1 MDYGRWFNP
10 GVRVLG
16 AGLKAALDND
26 TVEEARGGRA
36 ARTTLVL
43 EVIIVLMT
51 LGAVTGTS
59 RVSVGFRPDV
69 PNAKGWRSCGSGK
82 RKKKSINERD

>member
-16 AGLKAALDND
+16 AGLKAAVDNE
-26 TVEEARGGRA
+26 TIEEAPAGKPS
-36 ARTTLVL
+36 RTTLVL

-51 LGAVTGTS
+51 LGAVTGRSSVWTES
-59 RVSVGFRPDV
+59 LASVS
-69 PNAKGWRSCGSGK
+69 
-82 RKKKSINERD
+82 ERLT

>member
-1 MDYGRWFNP
+1 MRLGLNMDFGHWFNP

-16 AGLKAALDND
+16 AGLKAAFDNE
-26 TVEEARGGRA
+26 TIEEVLAGKPS
-36 ARTTLVL
+36 RTTLVL

-59 RVSVGFRPDV
+59 
-69 PNAKGWRSCGSGK
+69 WM
-82 RKKKSINERD
+82 